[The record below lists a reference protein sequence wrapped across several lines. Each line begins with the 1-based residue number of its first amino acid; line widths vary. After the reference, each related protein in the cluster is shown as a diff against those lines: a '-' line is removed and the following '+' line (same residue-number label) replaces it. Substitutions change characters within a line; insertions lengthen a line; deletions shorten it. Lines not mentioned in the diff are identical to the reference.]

1 MQSGAVSCFRPEDTR
16 KEGEEA
22 ENAIGGRAPVSSFS
36 FFIFLE
42 HEKFQIYFL
51 NTHAHV
57 YYVYAKFHSIIRLHV
72 AYRKKTNTHFL
83 MGLLFLLLGQKF
95 VIFVQPTNHNIFRR
109 NLTRSCGIHISF
121 HDIFLDFF
129 GTFKYTF

>member
-1 MQSGAVSCFRPEDTR
+1 MKNER
-16 KEGEEA
+16 KREKGKCYS
-22 ENAIGGRAPVSSFS
+22 ENANEGRALVSSFS
-36 FFIFLE
+36 NFIFSE
-42 HEKFQIYFL
+42 HEKFRIYFV

-121 HDIFLDFF
+121 HDIFFRFF
-129 GTFKYTF
+129 WNF